1 MASRKRDYYEV
12 LGVAKGAGADDIKKS
27 YRKLARQFHPDV
39 NKAPDAEAKFKELSE
54 AYEVLS
60 DDDKRAA
67 YDRYG
72 HAAVDGS
79 APGGAGGAGGFS
91 GDFTGFGG
99 LGDIFEEFFGFGGQR
114 GASASASRRTPR
126 RGADLRFDMTITFDE
141 AAFGLEREIDVARYE
156 TCPRCTGKGAE
167 PGTTPNK
174 CSTCNGTGEVRR
186 VQQSILGSF
195 VNVTTCPTCRGEG
208 ETISM
213 PCSQCRG
220 NKKIRATRRL
230 NVKVPPGVDTGTQIR
245 LASEGEL
252 GEFGGPPGNLYV
264 VLNVTP
270 HKFFRRREDDVV
282 MEVQVNVAQAALGD
296 EIVVPTLDGDEKI
309 SIPGG
314 TQTGRVISIKGKGI
328 PHLRRQGRG
337 DQLVV
342 VQVAVPTNLTA
353 DQRKLFGELAKTL
366 GKEVIPQSEKG
377 FIDKL
382 KDLFTV

>member
-1 MASRKRDYYEV
+1 MAVRKRDYYEV
-12 LGVAKGAGADDIKKS
+12 LGVPKSTGGDDIKKA
-27 YRKLARQFHPDV
+27 YRKLARQYHPDV
-39 NKAPDAEAKFKELSE
+39 NKSHDAEAKFKELNE

-60 DDDKRAA
+60 DDNKRAA
-67 YDRYG
+67 YDRFG

-79 APGGAGGAGGFS
+79 GMGGAGGFS

-114 GASASASRRTPR
+114 ASATSRRTPR
-126 RGADLRFDMTITFDE
+126 RGADLRYDMTITFDE
-141 AAFGLEREIDVARYE
+141 AAFGLEREVEVARSE

-167 PGTTPNK
+167 PGTTPNR
-174 CSTCNGTGEVRR
+174 CTTCNGTGEVRR

-195 VNVTTCPTCRGEG
+195 VNVTTCPACRGEG

-220 NKKIRATRRL
+220 NKKIRVARHL

-245 LASEGEL
+245 LAGEGEL

-264 VLNVTP
+264 VLNVKP
-270 HKFFRRREDDVV
+270 HQFFRRREDDVV
-282 MEVQVNVAQAALGD
+282 MEVQINVAQAALGD
-296 EIVVPTLDGDEKI
+296 EIVVPTLDGDETI
-309 SIPGG
+309 GIPAG

-342 VQVAVPTNLTA
+342 VQVAVPTNLSSE
-353 DQRKLFGELAKTL
+353 QRRLFGELAKTL

-382 KDLFTV
+382 RDLFTV

>member
-12 LGVAKGAGADDIKKS
+12 LGVAKGAGADDIKKA
-27 YRKLARQFHPDV
+27 YRKLARQHHPDV

-79 APGGAGGAGGFS
+79 APGGTGGFS

-114 GASASASRRTPR
+114 GGSASTSRRTPR

-156 TCPRCTGKGAE
+156 ACPRCTGKGAE
-167 PGTTPNK
+167 PGTTPNR

-220 NKKIRATRRL
+220 NKKIRVSRRL

-245 LASEGEL
+245 LANEGEL

-314 TQTGRVISIKGKGI
+314 TQTGRVITIKGKGI

>member
-12 LGVAKGAGADDIKKS
+12 LGVAKGAGADDIKKA
-27 YRKLARQFHPDV
+27 YRKLARQHHPDV

-67 YDRYG
+67 YDRFG

-79 APGGAGGAGGFS
+79 GGAGGAGGFT

-114 GASASASRRTPR
+114 GGSASTSRRTPR

-167 PGTTPNK
+167 PGTTPNR
-174 CSTCNGTGEVRR
+174 CGTCNGTGEVRR

-220 NKKIRATRRL
+220 NKKIRVTRRL

-314 TQTGRVISIKGKGI
+314 TQTGRVITIKGKGI

-337 DQLVV
+337 DQLIV

>member
-1 MASRKRDYYEV
+1 M
-12 LGVAKGAGADDIKKS
+12 
-27 YRKLARQFHPDV
+27 
-39 NKAPDAEAKFKELSE
+39 
-54 AYEVLS
+54 
-60 DDDKRAA
+60 
-67 YDRYG
+67 
-72 HAAVDGS
+72 
-79 APGGAGGAGGFS
+79 
-91 GDFTGFGG
+91 
-99 LGDIFEEFFGFGGQR
+99 
-114 GASASASRRTPR
+114 
-126 RGADLRFDMTITFDE
+126 
-141 AAFGLEREIDVARYE
+141 
-156 TCPRCTGKGAE
+156 
-167 PGTTPNK
+167 
-174 CSTCNGTGEVRR
+174 
-186 VQQSILGSF
+186 
-195 VNVTTCPTCRGEG
+195 
-208 ETISM
+208 
-213 PCSQCRG
+213 
-220 NKKIRATRRL
+220 
-230 NVKVPPGVDTGTQIR
+230 KVPPGVDTGTQIR

-309 SIPGG
+309 SIPAG

>member
-12 LGVAKGAGADDIKKS
+12 LGVAKGAGPDDIKKA
-27 YRKLARQFHPDV
+27 YRKLARQYHPDV
-39 NKAPDAEAKFKELSE
+39 NKASDAESKFKELSE

-60 DDDKRAA
+60 DDNKRAA
-67 YDRYG
+67 YDRFG

-79 APGGAGGAGGFS
+79 GAGGAGGFS

-114 GASASASRRTPR
+114 GGASASRRTPR

-141 AAFGLEREIDVARYE
+141 AAFRLEREIDVARYE
-156 TCPRCTGKGAE
+156 TCPRCSGKGAE
-167 PGTTPNK
+167 PGTTPNR
-174 CSTCNGTGEVRR
+174 CGTCNGTGEVRR

-220 NKKIRATRRL
+220 NKKIRVTRRL

-309 SIPGG
+309 SIPAG